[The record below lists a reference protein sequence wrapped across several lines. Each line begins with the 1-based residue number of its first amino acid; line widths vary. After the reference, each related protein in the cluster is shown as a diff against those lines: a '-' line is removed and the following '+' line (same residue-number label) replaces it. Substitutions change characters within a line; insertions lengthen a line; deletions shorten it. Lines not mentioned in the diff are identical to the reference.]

1 MYDALYIIVTK
12 LPLLFSSLI
21 LFYLFFDTL

>member
-12 LPLLFSSLI
+12 LPLLFSYLI